1 VLSAPAPLFGRGRRT
16 ISLGRWILAN
26 GEDVSDLIP
35 VRSIDRNRCEM
46 IVRLGLKMKNSLGQC
61 DRSPRF

>member
-1 VLSAPAPLFGRGRRT
+1 VLNAPVPLFGRRRRT

-26 GEDVSDLIP
+26 GGEVSDLIP
-35 VRSIDRNRCEM
+35 VQSFDRNHCEM
-46 IVRLGLKMKNSLGQC
+46 IVQLGLKMKNSLGEC